1 MVEFT
6 HKDLQGSRFEDV
18 HLGGSRFDNVH
29 LGDARFQ
36 NVWLGGAR
44 LSGVGLV
51 DVEIN
56 GEIDNVRIN
65 GVDVGPLVEAELNRR
80 HPERVRMRP
89 QDADGFREA
98 WEILERLWA
107 ETVDRARAMA
117 PALLHERVDGQWS
130 FIETLRHLVFATDA
144 WVYRAFLG
152 EPAPWDPLDLPH
164 DDMEDAPGVP
174 RDRPCGR
181 RSTRCWRCG
190 PTGWAPCVGC
200 SPTSPTSSWPGRP
213 SRSPEP
219 GYPESESFPVTP
231 LPAGGRQRGVGA
243 PALRRARPGGA
254 QHQVDRMCPLSA
266 KTAPAPSGMAAARR
280 GSWSRWSW
288 GRTLCGRR
296 DFPGPRGR
304 ARTVGSNE
312 APGAPNQ
319 LRAPARIYLLVRRS
333 TSGWGPAGATQRIG
347 PTLVH
352 RGRVLLGLKR

>member
-6 HKDLQGSRFEDV
+6 HEDLQGSRFEDV

-80 HPERVRMRP
+80 HHERLRMRP

-107 ETVDRARAMA
+107 ETVDRARAME

-174 RDRPCGR
+174 RDRSVQPSLDEVLALRADRMGTVR
-181 RSTRCWRCG
+181 QVFADLTDERLAESTE
-190 PTGWAPCVGC
+190 PVT
-200 SPTSPTSSWPGRP
+200 
-213 SRSPEP
+213 EP
-219 GYPESESFPVTP
+219 GYPESESFPVTRC
-231 LPAGGRQRGVGA
+231 LGA
-243 PALRRARPGGA
+243 VVNEEWEHRLYAERDLAA
-254 QHQVDRMCPLSA
+254 LSA
-266 KTAPAPSGMAAARR
+266 R
-280 GSWSRWSW
+280 
-288 GRTLCGRR
+288 
-296 DFPGPRGR
+296 
-304 ARTVGSNE
+304 
-312 APGAPNQ
+312 
-319 LRAPARIYLLVRRS
+319 
-333 TSGWGPAGATQRIG
+333 
-347 PTLVH
+347 
-352 RGRVLLGLKR
+352 

>member
-1 MVEFT
+1 MVDYT
-6 HKDLQGSRFEDV
+6 HQDLQGSLFEDV

-44 LSGVGLV
+44 LHGVGLV

-80 HPERVRMRP
+80 HPERLRMRP

-107 ETVDRARAMA
+107 ETVDRARAME

-144 WVYRAFLG
+144 WVCRAYLG

-174 RDRPCGR
+174 RDRSVQPSLDEVLALRTDRMAVVR
-181 RSTRCWRCG
+181 RVFADLTDVRLAG
-190 PTGWAPCVGC
+190 T
-200 SPTSPTSSWPGRP
+200 T
-213 SRSPEP
+213 EP
-219 GYPESESFPVTP
+219 VSETGYPESESFPVI
-231 LPAGGRQRGVGA
+231 RC
-243 PALRRARPGGA
+243 LRAVVNEEWEHRTYAERDLA
-254 QHQVDRMCPLSA
+254 VLSA
-266 KTAPAPSGMAAARR
+266 R
-280 GSWSRWSW
+280 
-288 GRTLCGRR
+288 
-296 DFPGPRGR
+296 
-304 ARTVGSNE
+304 
-312 APGAPNQ
+312 
-319 LRAPARIYLLVRRS
+319 
-333 TSGWGPAGATQRIG
+333 
-347 PTLVH
+347 
-352 RGRVLLGLKR
+352 